1 MIEKEARKETQ
12 MSNSLLKP
20 KRVLTQAARWEQEHS
35 RVGCQNL
42 AVEEARDH
50 TGESCPRLAVQDWK
64 RRDMGEEEGNWV
76 DQGVK
81 GFVAPVVL
89 TGGGEWLLGSL
100 VW

>member
-20 KRVLTQAARWEQEHS
+20 TRVLTQAARWEQEHS

-42 AVEEARDH
+42 AVEEVRDH
-50 TGESCPRLAVQDWK
+50 TRESCPRLDVQDWK
-64 RRDMGEEEGNWV
+64 RREMGEEEENLV
-76 DQGVK
+76 NQGAK
-81 GFVAPVVL
+81 GFVAPAVL
-89 TGGGEWLLGSL
+89 RGGGGWLLESL